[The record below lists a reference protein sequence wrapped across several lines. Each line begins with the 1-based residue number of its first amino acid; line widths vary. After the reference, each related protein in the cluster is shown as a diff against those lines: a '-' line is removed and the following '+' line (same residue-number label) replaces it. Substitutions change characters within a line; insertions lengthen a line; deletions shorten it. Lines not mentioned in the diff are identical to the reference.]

1 MCHVGADQDGRMTV
15 GRVGYILACLVALFP
30 VHAWCEAPGDAP
42 RHLVVP
48 FDSTSGDPRVYWL
61 TEASSVLLTEEL
73 DGLGVPAIS
82 RDDRLLAFD
91 RLRIPATVTLS
102 HATVIRLAQLLG
114 APRVVVG
121 SYDLRGETLT
131 VRARTIRLDDGKT
144 SPEVVEQG
152 PLLGLFDIYARVS
165 RRLVPVVGAEGA
177 KPEPNYT
184 PAAFEQYIKGLLADT
199 TTSKLA
205 FLNDALRLAP
215 AFQRPRLA
223 LWSVHHDQ
231 DDDRKALAAVQAVP
245 ADHPL
250 SRRARF
256 LATISLINL
265 GRFDEAFQ
273 GLSELNRAA
282 PDPALL
288 NNLGIVQLRRGAN
301 AGGARAV
308 VFFTDAA
315 KMDKADTDVL
325 FNVGYAAW
333 LDRDAASAISWLRE
347 TVRRNPVDAEAH
359 YVLGIALQSSGN
371 AAEGV
376 RERELARRLSSE
388 LAEMDKRNT
397 TAVPRGLERVKL
409 DVDVP
414 SSLRVDT
421 AIASAGP
428 REQRELAAF
437 HLDAGRRFFQSGR
450 DTDAMTE
457 LRRTIYLEPYQS
469 EAHLLLGRLLLRGG
483 RALDAV
489 DELKISL
496 WSTESVTTRLALAEA
511 YVGARDET
519 AARTELQNL
528 LTRDPQNE
536 DAKRM
541 LDALPQ

>member
-1 MCHVGADQDGRMTV
+1 MCHVGADQDGRMTI
-15 GRVGYILACLVALFP
+15 GRVAYTLACLVTLCP
-30 VHAWCEAPGDAP
+30 VHAWCEAPGDMP

-73 DGLGVPAIS
+73 GGLGVPAIS

-91 RLRIPATVTLS
+91 RLRIPAAVTLS
-102 HATVIRLAQLLG
+102 HATVIRLAQVLG

-152 PLLGLFDIYARVS
+152 PLLGLFDIYTRVS
-165 RRLVPVVGAEGA
+165 RRLVPGAGAEGT

-223 LWSVHHDQ
+223 LWSVHHEQ

-256 LATISLINL
+256 LASISLINL
-265 GRFDEAFQ
+265 GRFDEAFER
-273 GLSELNRAA
+273 LYELNRAS
-282 PDPALL
+282 PDSALL
-288 NNLGIVQLRRGAN
+288 NNLGIVQLRRSAN

-308 VFFTDAA
+308 TFFTDAA

-333 LDRDAASAISWLRE
+333 LDRDTASAISWLRE

-371 AAEGV
+371 TGEGA

-388 LAEMDKRNT
+388 LADLDKRNN
-397 TAVPRGLERVKL
+397 AIVPRGLERVKL

-457 LRRTIYLEPYQS
+457 LRRTVYLEPYQS

-511 YVGARDET
+511 YVAARDET

-541 LDALPQ
+541 LDAFPQ